1 MKNILFAF
9 LINLVA
15 FCTLYGQESTLVAGQ
30 SMAGLQKILHTEI
43 RVSPL
48 LDEKMLSNRPA
59 TLEEKLI
66 SAKTNPQQIPL
77 VYAYKDLALFCKLE
91 VKLEQTVQMPIK
103 VRLGSV
109 DYVDW
114 LEGKRDNYNYWW
126 LVESKSLKK

>member
-1 MKNILFAF
+1 
-9 LINLVA
+9 
-15 FCTLYGQESTLVAGQ
+15 
-30 SMAGLQKILHTEI
+30 MAGLQRILHTEI
-43 RVSPL
+43 KVAPL
-48 LDEKMLSNRPA
+48 LDKKMLSNRPA

-114 LEGKRDNYNYWW
+114 LEGKRDSY
-126 LVESKSLKK
+126 